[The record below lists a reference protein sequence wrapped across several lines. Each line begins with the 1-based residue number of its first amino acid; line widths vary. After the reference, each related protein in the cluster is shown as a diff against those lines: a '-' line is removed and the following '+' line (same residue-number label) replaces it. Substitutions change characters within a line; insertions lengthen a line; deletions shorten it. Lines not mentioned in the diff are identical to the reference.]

1 MDNVISMRYLT
12 KKDILLLVKLADR
25 IEKKELNPDLSD
37 FVAALMFFEPST
49 RTLFSFDTAMK
60 QLNGKTIIMAGT
72 QTTSVKK
79 GETFADT
86 IRMVSAYS
94 DLIITRTEWEG
105 AAQYASEISD
115 KPVINAGD
123 GSNQHPTQALL
134 DLFSIYKTQKRL
146 ENLSIALVGDLKLG
160 RTVHSLVY
168 GLMHFSP
175 KLYFVSPTHLKMP
188 KHIKNDLI
196 NNGIKFE
203 EIEEPDLIMDK
214 IDVMYV
220 TRIQKE
226 RFIDPEEYE
235 KVKDSYQ
242 IHSDMFS
249 NVRNNLKIMHPLPR
263 VNEITTDVDKTPYA
277 YYFQQAKNGVYM
289 RQALI
294 SLLLK
299 RV

>member
-12 KKDILLLVKLADR
+12 KEDIILLVKLADR
-25 IEKKELNPDLSD
+25 IEKKERNPDLSE

-79 GETFADT
+79 GESFADT

-134 DLFSIYKTQKRL
+134 DLYSIYKTQKRL
-146 ENLSIALVGDLKLG
+146 DNVSIALVGDLKLG

-175 KLYFVSPTHLKMP
+175 KLYFVSPTHLQMP
-188 KHIKNDLI
+188 KQIKNDLK
-196 NNGIKFE
+196 NNGIEFE
-203 EIEEPDLIMDK
+203 EIEEPDQIMDK

-242 IHSDMFS
+242 INSDMLS
-249 NVRNNLKIMHPLPR
+249 SVRNNLKIMHPLPR

-299 RV
+299 QV